1 VSDAAHGPSPAAEH
15 PQATEPDE
23 VPPSLVRDE
32 VAAYEVVDSV
42 ERFAGRVWRVRSD
55 TVCIPGG
62 DTVVRDVV
70 EHPGAVGVLA
80 IDGAGRVLLLQ
91 QYRHPVQRK
100 CWEAPAGLLD
110 DEAAGERPL
119 ETAVRELY
127 EETGYRAR
135 EWRVLVDV
143 FNSPGATSEALRVFL
158 ARGLERVPVDERH
171 EGEHEEAGMPIAWVP
186 LEDAVTKVLA
196 GELHNPTAVAGV
208 LAAAAAGS
216 RPGGYD
222 ALRPAD
228 ASWPERDT

>member
-1 VSDAAHGPSPAAEH
+1 VSSGV
-15 PQATEPDE
+15 EPDE
-23 VPPSLVRDE
+23 VPAAAVRDE
-32 VAAYEVVDSV
+32 FAAYEVVESV

-55 TVCIPGG
+55 TVRIPGG
-62 DTVVRDVV
+62 ETVVRDVV

-80 IDGAGRVLLLQ
+80 VDDAGRVLLLQ

-110 DEAAGERPL
+110 DEAAGERPID
-119 ETAVRELY
+119 TAARELY
-127 EETGYRAR
+127 EETGYRAH

-143 FNSPGATSEALRVFL
+143 FNSPGATSEALRIFL
-158 ARGLERVPVDERH
+158 ARGLERVPVGERH
-171 EGEHEEAGMPIAWVP
+171 EGQHEEASMPITWVP
-186 LEDAVTKVLA
+186 LDDAVTKVLA

-208 LAAAAAGS
+208 LAAAAARA

-228 ASWPERDT
+228 APWPERDA